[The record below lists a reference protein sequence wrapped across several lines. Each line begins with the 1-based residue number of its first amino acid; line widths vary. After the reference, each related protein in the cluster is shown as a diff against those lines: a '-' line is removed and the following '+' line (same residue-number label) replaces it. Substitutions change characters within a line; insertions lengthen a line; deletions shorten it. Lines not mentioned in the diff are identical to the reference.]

1 MKEVKKLSIRT
12 KNLPLTEVDKFDEN
26 SDDKYIRELKYNRRT
41 TIGNLWSG
49 EAERYFIQNAPEI

>member
-12 KNLPLTEVDKFDEN
+12 KKFPLTEVDKFNEN
-26 SDDKYIRELKYNRRT
+26 SDDKYIRELKSIVERN
-41 TIGNLWSG
+41 GNLWSG